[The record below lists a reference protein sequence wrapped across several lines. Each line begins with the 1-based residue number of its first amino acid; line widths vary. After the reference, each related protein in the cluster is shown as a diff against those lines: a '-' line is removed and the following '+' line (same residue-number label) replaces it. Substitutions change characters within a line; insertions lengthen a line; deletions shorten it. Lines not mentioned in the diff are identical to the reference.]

1 MKLKYSA
8 RFEKFFQDFQ
18 ENKKQYKRKMKEKA
32 KRKFMFLL
40 SIYFRIFYFLI
51 PSVYQS

>member
-18 ENKKQYKRKMKEKA
+18 EKNNIREKWKKKQKENS
-32 KRKFMFLL
+32 F
-40 SIYFRIFYFLI
+40 FYFLFI
-51 PSVYQS
+51 LGFSVF